1 MITSSLIL
9 LLIAIYFLR
18 QQISPLKT
26 LSKAADAFGKGDEF
40 FPIKERGSTEVRNL
54 TRAFLDMRERIRL
67 YIEQR
72 TEMLTGISHDL
83 RTPLTRMKLQI
94 AMLNQK
100 DAKDGLTEDVV
111 QMEDMIEAYLS
122 FIKEKEEEGIKKIDI
137 SKLIGDIILDAKRNG
152 DIIRPN
158 DIELVEA
165 EIRVGA
171 VRRAITNLTSNAC
184 REGKNTEISLK
195 RSSKHALYY
204 RMPGIKI
211 ISPMTPKEYLLAY
224 NYFMKNNDVLYVSE
238 HRGSYSNKDELS
250 DFISKDLDI
259 ILFPI
264 SITRFEAQKA
274 KIELEKKGYKIGIG
288 NIVWIK
294 PYEIKKE
301 WENAVKS
308 SKFGGIVLDDDYPQG
323 VAANLAYEMMKKTGK
338 KIDVLGLKNK
348 SAGFSKATDNLP
360 PSYLEIVEKVEEIV
374 KTNRK

>member
-1 MITSSLIL
+1 ME
-9 LLIAIYFLR
+9 
-18 QQISPLKT
+18 KT
-26 LSKAADAFGKGDEF
+26 VRET
-40 FPIKERGSTEVRNL
+40 IKETIFNHLKKNNGLIFGQCLSAVGWVGGTLPELTEN
-54 TRAFLDMRERIRL
+54 
-67 YIEQR
+67 
-72 TEMLTGISHDL
+72 
-83 RTPLTRMKLQI
+83 
-94 AMLNQK
+94 
-100 DAKDGLTEDVV
+100 DGLIELSMADVANGGIV
-111 QMEDMIEAYLS
+111 AGAGLS
-122 FIKEKEEEGIKKIDI
+122 NRRPIYVIRYQGFNWFNAP
-137 SKLIGDIILDAKRNG
+137 IILNYACKSKEIWNMPCP
-152 DIIRPN
+152 IFIRG
-158 DIELVEA
+158 I
-165 EIRVGA
+165 GM
-171 VRRAITNLTSNAC
+171 
-184 REGKNTEISLK
+184 EGSIGPVAG
-195 RSSKHALYY
+195 SSHHSLYY

-294 PYEIKKE
+294 PFEIKKE

-323 VAANLAYEMMKKTGK
+323 VATNLAYEMMKKTGK

-374 KTNRK
+374 KTNGK

>member
-1 MITSSLIL
+1 ME
-9 LLIAIYFLR
+9 
-18 QQISPLKT
+18 KT
-26 LSKAADAFGKGDEF
+26 VRET
-40 FPIKERGSTEVRNL
+40 IKETIFNHLKKNNGLIFGQCLSAVGWVGGTLPELTEN
-54 TRAFLDMRERIRL
+54 
-67 YIEQR
+67 
-72 TEMLTGISHDL
+72 
-83 RTPLTRMKLQI
+83 
-94 AMLNQK
+94 
-100 DAKDGLTEDVV
+100 DGLIELSMADVANGGIV
-111 QMEDMIEAYLS
+111 AGAGLS
-122 FIKEKEEEGIKKIDI
+122 NRRPIYVIRYQGFNWFNAP
-137 SKLIGDIILDAKRNG
+137 IILNYACKSKEIWNVPCP
-152 DIIRPN
+152 IFIRG
-158 DIELVEA
+158 I
-165 EIRVGA
+165 GM
-171 VRRAITNLTSNAC
+171 
-184 REGKNTEISLK
+184 EGSIGPVAG
-195 RSSKHALYY
+195 SSHHSLYY

-294 PYEIKKE
+294 PFEIKKE

-360 PSYLEIVEKVEEIV
+360 PSYLEIVEKVEEII

>member
-1 MITSSLIL
+1 ME
-9 LLIAIYFLR
+9 
-18 QQISPLKT
+18 KT
-26 LSKAADAFGKGDEF
+26 VRET
-40 FPIKERGSTEVRNL
+40 IKETIFNHLKKNNGLIFGQCLSAVGWVGGTLPELTEN
-54 TRAFLDMRERIRL
+54 
-67 YIEQR
+67 
-72 TEMLTGISHDL
+72 
-83 RTPLTRMKLQI
+83 
-94 AMLNQK
+94 
-100 DAKDGLTEDVV
+100 DGLIELSMADVANGGIV
-111 QMEDMIEAYLS
+111 AGAGLS
-122 FIKEKEEEGIKKIDI
+122 NRRPIYVIRYQGFNWFNAP
-137 SKLIGDIILDAKRNG
+137 IILNYACKSKEIWNVPCP
-152 DIIRPN
+152 IFIRG
-158 DIELVEA
+158 I
-165 EIRVGA
+165 GM
-171 VRRAITNLTSNAC
+171 
-184 REGKNTEISLK
+184 EGSIGPVAG
-195 RSSKHALYY
+195 SSHHSLYY

-274 KIELEKKGYKIGIG
+274 KIELEKKGFKIGIG

-294 PYEIKKE
+294 PFEIKKE

-308 SKFGGIVLDDDYPQG
+308 SKFGGLVLDDDYPQG
-323 VAANLAYEMMKKTGK
+323 VATNLAYEMMKKTGK

>member
-1 MITSSLIL
+1 ME
-9 LLIAIYFLR
+9 
-18 QQISPLKT
+18 KT
-26 LSKAADAFGKGDEF
+26 VRET
-40 FPIKERGSTEVRNL
+40 IKETIFNHLKKNNGLIFCQCLSAVGWVGGTLPELTEN
-54 TRAFLDMRERIRL
+54 
-67 YIEQR
+67 
-72 TEMLTGISHDL
+72 
-83 RTPLTRMKLQI
+83 
-94 AMLNQK
+94 
-100 DAKDGLTEDVV
+100 DGLIELSMADVANGGIV
-111 QMEDMIEAYLS
+111 AGAGLS
-122 FIKEKEEEGIKKIDI
+122 NRRPIYVIRYQGFNWFNAP
-137 SKLIGDIILDAKRNG
+137 IILNYACKSKEIWNMPCP
-152 DIIRPN
+152 IFIRG
-158 DIELVEA
+158 I
-165 EIRVGA
+165 GM
-171 VRRAITNLTSNAC
+171 
-184 REGKNTEISLK
+184 EGSIGPVAG
-195 RSSKHALYY
+195 SSHHSLYY

-294 PYEIKKE
+294 PFEIKKE

-308 SKFGGIVLDDDYPQG
+308 SKFGGLVLDDDYPQG
-323 VAANLAYEMMKKTGK
+323 VATNLAYEMMKKTGK

-374 KTNRK
+374 KTNGK

>member
-1 MITSSLIL
+1 ME
-9 LLIAIYFLR
+9 
-18 QQISPLKT
+18 KT
-26 LSKAADAFGKGDEF
+26 VRET
-40 FPIKERGSTEVRNL
+40 IKETIFNHLKKNNGLIFGQCLSAVGWVGGTLPELTEN
-54 TRAFLDMRERIRL
+54 
-67 YIEQR
+67 
-72 TEMLTGISHDL
+72 
-83 RTPLTRMKLQI
+83 
-94 AMLNQK
+94 
-100 DAKDGLTEDVV
+100 DGLIELSMADVANGGIV
-111 QMEDMIEAYLS
+111 AGAALS
-122 FIKEKEEEGIKKIDI
+122 NRRPIYVIRYQGFNWFNAP
-137 SKLIGDIILDAKRNG
+137 IILNYACKSKEIWNMPCP
-152 DIIRPN
+152 IFIRG
-158 DIELVEA
+158 I
-165 EIRVGA
+165 GM
-171 VRRAITNLTSNAC
+171 
-184 REGKNTEISLK
+184 EGSIGPVAGSSHHSLY
-195 RSSKHALYY
+195 H

-294 PYEIKKE
+294 PFEIKKE

-323 VAANLAYEMMKKTGK
+323 VATNLAYEMMKKTGK

-374 KTNRK
+374 KTNGK